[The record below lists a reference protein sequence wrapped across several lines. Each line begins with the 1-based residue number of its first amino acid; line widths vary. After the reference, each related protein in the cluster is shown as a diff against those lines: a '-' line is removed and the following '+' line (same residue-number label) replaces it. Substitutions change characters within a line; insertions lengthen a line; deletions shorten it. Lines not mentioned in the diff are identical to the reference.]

1 MKKNTI
7 FAKHYLLN
15 FMKRCFFIIIAFFLS
30 GMTAFAQKKVV
41 PIVPDS
47 NAVHIK
53 NSFTYALPK
62 TAFLVNVTVEKISEY
77 KGCYADYAA
86 SLMGLSDFVKVSQV
100 RYEVKDIKVQDF
112 LVPDENNQFLVQLS
126 ANQLKNDFLTEIFN
140 DKYSLKDQ
148 YYTPFMDSLG
158 EELPD
163 FFRYYTNVRY
173 EEVEESY
180 LDTRIVDGVVTQ
192 VLVNQTKTIER
203 TSSQQAQEVAEQIL
217 KIRDDRY
224 DLLTG
229 KQEVPYSKDALEF
242 MVNSLNE
249 LEHNYLSLF
258 SGLKIKQLVHYNIVV
273 VPSDENDLM
282 VPIFAFS
289 ENRGVAEPNQ
299 DKGIYYLQI
308 SPQLQLNSWNEYCC
322 VATGNS
328 KTKPN
333 KGYRVRQAL
342 PANLSLL
349 KDDEEIAKIG
359 VYQIYQLG
367 KIQILPLHYDNLD
380 IHHWGFIY

>member
-1 MKKNTI
+1 
-7 FAKHYLLN
+7 
-15 FMKRCFFIIIAFFLS
+15 MKRHFSIFIALFLL
-30 GMTAFAQKKVV
+30 GMTVFAQKKVI

-100 RYEVKDIKVQDF
+100 RYEVKNIKVQDF

-126 ANQLKNDFLTEIFN
+126 GNQLRKDFLTEIFN

-148 YYTPFMDSLG
+148 YYTPFGDSVG
-158 EELPD
+158 ENIPD
-163 FFRYYTNVRY
+163 FFRYYSNVQY
-173 EEVEESY
+173 EEIEESY
-180 LDTRIVDGVVTQ
+180 LDTRIIDGVVTQ
-192 VLVNQTKTIER
+192 VLVNQIKTIEK
-203 TSSQQAQEVAEQIL
+203 SSKQQAQEVAEQIS

-229 KQEVPYSKDALEF
+229 KQEVPYSKEVLEF

-249 LEHNYLSLF
+249 LEKNYLSLF
-258 SGLKIKQLVHYNIVV
+258 SGLKVKQLVHYNIIV
-273 VPSDENDLM
+273 VPSDENDLL

-289 ENRGVAEPNQ
+289 ENRGVEDPNQ
-299 DKGIYYLQI
+299 DKGNYYLQI
-308 SPQLQLNSWNEYCC
+308 TPQLELNSWKEYCC
-322 VATGNS
+322 IASGS
-328 KTKPN
+328 GKTNPN

-342 PANLSLL
+342 PANISIL
-349 KDDEEIAKIG
+349 KDEEEVEKLG

-367 KIQILPLHYDNLD
+367 KVQILPLHYDNLD

>member
-1 MKKNTI
+1 
-7 FAKHYLLN
+7 
-15 FMKRCFFIIIAFFLS
+15 MKRHFSIFIALFLL
-30 GMTAFAQKKVV
+30 GMTVFAQKKVI

-100 RYEVKDIKVQDF
+100 RYEVKNIKVQDF

-126 ANQLKNDFLTEIFN
+126 GNQLRKDFLTEIFN

-148 YYTPFMDSLG
+148 YYTPFGDSVG
-158 EELPD
+158 ENIPD
-163 FFRYYTNVRY
+163 FFRYYSNAQY
-173 EEVEESY
+173 EEIEESY
-180 LDTRIVDGVVTQ
+180 LDTRIIDGVVTQ
-192 VLVNQTKTIER
+192 VLVNQVKTIEK
-203 TSSQQAQEVAEQIL
+203 SSKQQAQEVAEQIS

-229 KQEVPYSKDALEF
+229 KQEVPYSKEVLEF

-249 LEHNYLSLF
+249 LEKNYLSLF
-258 SGLKIKQLVHYNIVV
+258 SGLKVKQLVHYNIIV
-273 VPSDENDLM
+273 VPSDENDLL

-289 ENRGVAEPNQ
+289 ENRGVEEPNQ
-299 DKGIYYLQI
+299 DKGNYYLQI
-308 SPQLQLNSWNEYCC
+308 TPQLELNSWKEYCC
-322 VATGNS
+322 IASGNG
-328 KTKPN
+328 KTNPN

-342 PANLSLL
+342 PANISIL
-349 KDDEEIAKIG
+349 KDEEEVEKLG

-367 KIQILPLHYDNLD
+367 KVQILPLHYDNLD